1 MLGLA
6 AALVTQRVLRI
17 HFTALIALYHAGIF
31 MRMKLS
37 RTAILLLCTGVVTMT
52 SIGMS
57 TFSLFLPPIEKEFG
71 LSRALA
77 TVPYM
82 VAMMGWAAGGVLFGK
97 LADDRGSRPAI
108 LIGILLMAA
117 GFFGMGLS
125 QTLWQVS
132 LSYGILVGMAMGACS
147 LVVLSLLVSKHFAAN
162 NRGLAVSVIQT
173 APPLSPLLFAPVIYF
188 LIRVYDWRTAATSV
202 GALLMCVALPLAWIG
217 ARDPQAAL
225 PSGAARTAWSACLPY
240 LRNRSLLLLFAV
252 RFSCGVAFFQIA
264 HLVALTMSK
273 GFDAAVGARAVSVF
287 GAAAVVS
294 ALLFGWLSD
303 RFGRARML
311 GLSYLVRGVGTLLL
325 SFSISNELLFYTVVA
340 LAIGPTFGTV
350 AIGNVLFY
358 ELVGP
363 RMAGVVLGMSFIVHQ
378 IGSAGG
384 PMIASIVYDRTGS
397 YDGFMIVMGLILIA
411 SGLALFGGAHTEER
425 IPEPVAAAS
434 VSLS

>member
-1 MLGLA
+1 MN
-6 AALVTQRVLRI
+6 
-17 HFTALIALYHAGIF
+17 
-31 MRMKLS
+31 LS
-37 RTAILLLCTGVVTMT
+37 RSTILVLSTLVVTIT

-57 TFSLFLPPIEKEFG
+57 TFSLFLPPIEREFG
-71 LSRALA
+71 LSRSLA

-82 VAMMGWAAGGVLFGK
+82 VAMMGWAVGAVFFGK
-97 LADDRGSRPAI
+97 LADDHGSRPVI
-108 LIGILLMAA
+108 LTGIVLMAL
-117 GFFGMGLS
+117 GFGGMGLS
-125 QTLWQVS
+125 RNLWQLS
-132 LSYGILVGMAMGACS
+132 LTYGVMVGMAMGACS
-147 LVVLSLLVSKHFAAN
+147 LAILSLLVSKHFAAKG
-162 NRGLAVSVIQT
+162 RGLAVSMIQT

-188 LIRVYDWRTAATSV
+188 LIRSHDWRTAA
-202 GALLMCVALPLAWIG
+202 LLAAGLLLFIALPLAWIG
-217 ARDPQAAL
+217 ARDPQTTG
-225 PSGAARTAWSACLPY
+225 PDKHKRVAWSACLPY
-240 LRNRSLLLLFAV
+240 LRNRSMLLLFAV

-273 GFDAAVGARAVSVF
+273 GFSAATGATAVSVF

-303 RFGRARML
+303 RFGRTKML
-311 GLSYLVRGVGTLLL
+311 GLSYFVRGAGTLLL
-325 SFSISNELLFYTVVA
+325 ALDITNEMVFLLVVA

-397 YDGFMIVMGLILIA
+397 YDGFMIVMGLILVA
-411 SGLALFGGAHTEER
+411 SGLALFGGARTEEQ
-425 IPEPVAAAS
+425 IPEPDAV
-434 VSLS
+434 VSPALS